1 MELYILYNAIAT
13 VLLFSGLK
21 ATVFLPIALG
31 VSVAVWLTL
40 FILQGF
46 GLYTMAKN
54 QNVKRRWT
62 AFVPFA
68 NVWLM
73 GKIAGECNFFG
84 QRMKR
89 GWVYTMISQI
99 IVGVFC
105 ALMIAAE
112 VYLFTVCG
120 EPHLN
125 QNLGTIYWPGLDG
138 FSKIVSDFYDI
149 SGFIYSIIQLVY
161 EIFMLILI
169 MALYRKYLP
178 KNYIFL
184 SFLSWFVPLSR
195 YIVIFVLRNRKAI
208 DFEAYM
214 RERREAYMRQHQQY
228 RNSYGNPYGNPYGQ
242 NPYQNGQ
249 NPYQNGQENGGN
261 TSSAEEPFAEFSS
274 SQNRG
279 NTTDGQ
285 EQKSD
290 DFFR

>member
-1 MELYILYNAIAT
+1 MELYILYNAIAM
-13 VLLFSGLK
+13 VLLFSGME
-21 ATVFLPIALG
+21 ANVFLPVALG
-31 VSVAVWLTL
+31 VSAAVWLTF

-46 GLYTMAKN
+46 GLYAMATK
-54 QNVKRRWT
+54 QNLTKKWT
-62 AFVPFA
+62 AFVPFV

-89 GWVYTMISQI
+89 GWLYAMISQI
-99 IVGVFC
+99 VVWVFC
-105 ALMIAAE
+105 AFVIAAE

-120 EPHLN
+120 DPQIN
-125 QNLGTIYWPGLDG
+125 QNLGTIYWPGLSG

-184 SFLSWFVPLSR
+184 SLLTWFVPLSR

-208 DFEAYM
+208 DYEAYM
-214 RERREAYMRQHQQY
+214 RARREAYMRQQQQY
-228 RNSYGNPYGNPYGQ
+228 RNTYGNPYGNPYGQ
-242 NPYQNGQ
+242 NPYNQP
-249 NPYQNGQENGGN
+249 PYQNGQANGGN
-261 TSSAEEPFAEFSS
+261 TSNAEEPFAEFSS
-274 SQNRG
+274 AQNRG
-279 NTTDGQ
+279 NGTG
-285 EQKSD
+285 EQGTGSD
-290 DFFR
+290 DFFH